1 MMLIACLARR
11 LNADVDYA
19 TFRRAWIPDEIID
32 GDPRRRVLS
41 GINLEDP
48 RDLFTIAIVEDAD
61 PEEIPMW
68 MARIAP
74 VGERRHQRIRPL
86 VGDPTLTAVYQVA
99 SDAALSQPIP
109 A

>member
-11 LNADVDYA
+11 LNAYVDYA

-48 RDLFTIAIVEDAD
+48 RDLFTIAIIEDAD
-61 PEEIPMW
+61 PAEIPLW
-68 MARIAP
+68 MERIAP
-74 VGERRHQRIRPL
+74 VEERRHERIKHL
-86 VGDPTLTAVYQVA
+86 VSEPTLNAVYQVTG
-99 SDAALSQPIP
+99 DDDLSRPIP